1 MAALRKRGKI
11 WYVDC
16 YFEGRRRLISTKTSN
31 YQLAK
36 EIRLRVETD
45 ISKGIFLPEKTHK
58 SNITLQEF
66 FDEYFKIASV
76 EKNIKTIKNE
86 RHYAKKLIATV
97 GNIFLKNLSVK
108 MLDHW
113 KATIIGETSPTT
125 FNIQYRFLHAA
136 LNRAIRWGYLENNP
150 VAKITKMKIDEHR
163 LYLTVEETRR
173 VFNKIDQHLLQLR
186 SRKRPTKV
194 ALFRKCAVF
203 LLNTGLRIGEVP
215 RLQMKDIDFSNRVIH
230 VEKTKTHLS
239 RTVPLTPE
247 ALAILHSLD
256 DSLFQNLRED
266 YVSKHF
272 AYFLKKADL
281 IGFKQHS
288 LRHTFATRLVEC
300 GVDLFVISKIL
311 GHTSMKTTMI
321 YAKAGVNT
329 LRSAIGQLELGLASI
344 QIGDTKDGKEENT
357 DIRQGDLETGK

>member
-16 YFEGRRRLISTKTSN
+16 YFEGRRRLVSTKTSDF
-31 YQLAK
+31 QLAK
-36 EIRLRVETD
+36 EVRLRVESD

-86 RHYAKKLIATV
+86 RHYAKKLITTV

-113 KATIIGETSPTT
+113 KAMIIGETSPTT

-150 VAKITKMKIDEHR
+150 VGRITKMKIDERR
-163 LYLTVEETRR
+163 LYLTQEETRR
-173 VFNKIDQHLLQLR
+173 VFNAIGNDLKQLSPNR
-186 SRKRPTKV
+186 YSKL
-194 ALFRKCAVF
+194 ALFKKCSEF
-203 LLNTGLRIGEVP
+203 LLNTGLRISEAHN
-215 RLQMKDIDFSNRVIH
+215 LQMKDVDFSKRVIH
-230 VEKTKTHLS
+230 IEKSKTHLT

-247 ALAILHSLD
+247 AFEILRSLEGD
-256 DSLFQNLRED
+256 LFQNIREE
-266 YVSKHF
+266 YVSKRFGH
-272 AYFLKKADL
+272 YLKQVGL
-281 IGFKQHS
+281 TGFKLHS

-300 GVDLFVISKIL
+300 GIDLLSISRIL
-311 GHTSMKTTMI
+311 GHTDIKTTMI
-321 YAKAGVNT
+321 YAKADMNT
-329 LRSAIGQLELGLASI
+329 LQNAIRHLDLGLASI
-344 QIGDTKDGKEENT
+344 QIGDTVDRKEENT
-357 DIRQGDLETGK
+357 IIK